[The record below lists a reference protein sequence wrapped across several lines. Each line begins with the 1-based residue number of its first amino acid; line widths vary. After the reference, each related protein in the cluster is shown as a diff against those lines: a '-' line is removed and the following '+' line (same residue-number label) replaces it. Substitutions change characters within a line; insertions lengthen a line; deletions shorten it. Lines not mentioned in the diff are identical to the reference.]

1 MLTQS
6 TRSLLSVS
14 AQQKT
19 IPIIENRLQL
29 ARALDASQITA
40 ILVRH
45 CSLFDLRPLLDQ
57 AYVREVVIY
66 VNVDHIDGIHPD
78 TAGLRY
84 LAHQLHIAGIVSS
97 NPRIL
102 AQGKS
107 FELETIQRIFA
118 VDSTGLEAALES
130 VDTHHVDL
138 LDISPALVIPYVVS
152 QTPLPLPFIGS
163 GLISTFQQVQAVLCA
178 GALQLAVAPPALW
191 MVRKTTLL

>member
-1 MLTQS
+1 MLTRS

-19 IPIIENRLQL
+19 IPVIENRVLFS
-29 ARALDASQITA
+29 RALDAPRITT
-40 ILVRH
+40 ILLRH
-45 CSLFDLRPLLDQ
+45 CNLFELRPMLDH
-57 AYVREVVIY
+57 AFEREVAIY
-66 VNVDHIDGIHPD
+66 VNVDHIDGINPD

-102 AQGKS
+102 ALGKS
-107 FELETIQRIFA
+107 FDLETIQRIFA

-130 VDTHHVDL
+130 VDSHHVDL

-152 QTPLPLPFIGS
+152 QTSLPLPFIGS
-163 GLISTFQQVQAVLCA
+163 GLISTFQQVQAVLRA
-178 GALQLAVAPPALW
+178 GALHVAVARPELW
-191 MVRKTTLL
+191 M

>member
-1 MLTQS
+1 MIKGS

-14 AQQKT
+14 TQQKT
-19 IPIIENRLQL
+19 IPVIENRMLFS
-29 ARALDASQITA
+29 RALDASQITTV
-40 ILVRH
+40 LLRH
-45 CSLFDLRPLLDQ
+45 CNLLELRPMLDH
-57 AYVREVVIY
+57 ALEREVAVY

-102 AQGKS
+102 ALGKS
-107 FELETIQRIFA
+107 FDLETVQRLFA

-152 QTPLPLPFIGS
+152 QTPLPLPFMGS
-163 GLISTFQQVQAVLCA
+163 SLISTFQQMQSVPLPATFPLPVTT
-178 GALQLAVAPPALW
+178 PPPSSAE
-191 MVRKTTLL
+191 